1 MKNLTTLGTAAFESK
16 KQEAIRN
23 EVMRKELNLSEFNVI
38 DNTHIEIDGVKI
50 ELSQHAFG
58 KLLGRLRIPKA
69 FAKRF
74 AEGFGNDGLK
84 QLEFGS
90 QRKVWLS
97 HEDFDY
103 LTEHGKFLN
112 ADGEMTCAGFEQMV
126 VTQMRLYTNK
136 KINTAGHSRSPTQT
150 RYVLRYHRRL
160 LHTWFDKQTIQH
172 GNAPRGRPPFHPWR
186 GRRGAPFLKRR
197 YM

>member
-16 KQEAIRN
+16 KQEAISN
-23 EVMRKELNLSEFNVI
+23 EVMRKEISLSEFNVI

-84 QLEFGS
+84 QL
-90 QRKVWLS
+90 
-97 HEDFDY
+97 
-103 LTEHGKFLN
+103 
-112 ADGEMTCAGFEQMV
+112 
-126 VTQMRLYTNK
+126 VTMMKTMKSSKN
-136 KINTAGHSRSPTQT
+136 
-150 RYVLRYHRRL
+150 
-160 LHTWFDKQTIQH
+160 DQTITLLVD
-172 GNAPRGRPPFHPWR
+172 PRAKKVTNILPGGYASVSNENFINF
-186 GRRGAPFLKRR
+186 AVKNFCVLKQDS
-197 YM
+197 